1 MGLSEREKTRFYR
14 KLGLRLRSLRN
25 QSGYTL
31 EETEEHGVRSWK
43 HLQRIESGEAN
54 ITIETLLTLSMI
66 YKVHPSEILIG
77 L

>member
-14 KLGLRLRSLRN
+14 ALGLRLRSLRN

-31 EETEEHGVRSWK
+31 EETEEHGVTSWK

-54 ITIETLLTLSMI
+54 VTIETLLVLSKI
-66 YKVHPSEILIG
+66 YKVHPSDLLAG

>member
-14 KLGLRLRSLRN
+14 ELGLRLRSLRN
-25 QSGYTL
+25 QVGYTL
-31 EETEEHGVRSWK
+31 EETEEYGVKSWK

-54 ITIETLLTLSMI
+54 ITIETLLMLSKI
-66 YKVHPSEILIG
+66 YKVHPSEVLKG